1 MPEEEY
7 EEDLDHN
14 AKLLKQL
21 NNKQGTDIYE
31 AYEETFAEYNDEYED
46 DEDYEDSHYHLHC
59 NQLKNNHHIGNS
71 KIKTSSSAS
80 PIVNGTFQSVDIRI
94 NKDKRNFEKI
104 HTNSQIPSIS
114 FDESTGITHDQSLD
128 DNDESLA
135 FSSSSQK
142 NDHCETP
149 SVNFYSKFLTANNL
163 MTERGGLVNIRT
175 GSFNLGCQQDQ
186 LSDELTDSYEFF
198 NSLQNSADQS
208 TFTKSSSNYS
218 FTTK

>member
-1 MPEEEY
+1 MKI
-7 EEDLDHN
+7 LKKWKKSN
-14 AKLLKQL
+14 WVKL
-21 NNKQGTDIYE
+21 
-31 AYEETFAEYNDEYED
+31 AEPFFVIN
-46 DEDYEDSHYHLHC
+46 
-59 NQLKNNHHIGNS
+59 NQLKNNQQSGNS

-80 PIVNGTFQSVDIRI
+80 PIVNGTFQSSDIRI
-94 NKDKRNFEKI
+94 NKDKRNFDKI
-104 HTNSQIPSIS
+104 HSNCQIPSIS
-114 FDESTGITHDQSLD
+114 FDESTEITHDQSLD

-135 FSSSSQK
+135 FSSTSQK
-142 NDHCETP
+142 NDHCEAP